1 MSARS
6 QTSTAADTELPIGA
20 HLVTPRGGYR
30 HHGIYVGHGRVVHY
44 AGLVGLWRFGPVE
57 EIALPHFASGH
68 AIWIDDS
75 HPSAFDAAETVERAR
90 SRLGER
96 RYRIFTNNCEH
107 FCTWCRTG
115 TGQSEQV
122 LQCARNPATAV
133 RMFLALCVSMVVPRY
148 RGRCAEPPRSARVR
162 RLSTGTMSS

>member
-1 MSARS
+1 MYAF
-6 QTSTAADTELPIGA
+6 QTLNMAGIEPPIGA

-30 HHGIYVGHGRVVHY
+30 HHGIYVGQGRVVHY
-44 AGLVGLWRFGPVE
+44 AGLVGLWRLGPVE
-57 EIALPHFASGH
+57 EITLPHFASGH
-68 AIWIDDS
+68 AIWIDS
-75 HPSAFDAAETVERAR
+75 RPGAFDAIETVERAR

-122 LQCARNPATAV
+122 LQCARNPATAI
-133 RMFLALCVSMVVPRY
+133 RMFLALCVSLVVPHY
-148 RGRCAEPPRSARVR
+148 RSRRAGPARPARARGALHGCAPS
-162 RLSTGTMSS
+162 